1 MDYFISCQLNTGV
14 IKQMRESVLV
24 KYRKSQKGFSL
35 LELLLVLGIVAAL
48 IVASFIWY
56 PKVRDARY
64 VDIEAK
70 HIGQIYASV
79 RNVYAGQPDYSGLA
93 TTAVAIPAQFFPDDM
108 LSKNITWGIS
118 SWGGYVVVDA
128 NDVSPSGLAAS
139 SFTISYSDV
148 PDSVCIKLISAVE
161 SSFYN
166 IYVSNQKGINGS
178 GESAGKNYGT
188 MVKQNG
194 AGTDITLMTST
205 CNSGGQNNRIVFLA
219 L

>member
-1 MDYFISCQLNTGV
+1 MTCF
-14 IKQMRESVLV
+14 
-24 KYRKSQKGFSL
+24 QKKPHG
-35 LELLLVLGIVAAL
+35 E
-48 IVASFIWY
+48 Y
-56 PKVRDARY
+56 
-64 VDIEAK
+64 
-70 HIGQIYASV
+70 HH
-79 RNVYAGQPDYSGLA
+79 
-93 TTAVAIPAQFFPDDM
+93 
-108 LSKNITWGIS
+108 
-118 SWGGYVVVDA
+118 GGYVVVDA

-148 PDSVCIKLISAVE
+148 PDSVCIRLISAVE

-166 IYVSNQKGINGS
+166 IYVSNLKGINGS
-178 GESAGKNYGT
+178 GESAGKNYGI

>member
-1 MDYFISCQLNTGV
+1 M
-14 IKQMRESVLV
+14 KESGLV
-24 KYRKSQKGFSL
+24 KNSKSKKGFSL

-48 IVASFIWY
+48 IVASFIVY

-79 RNVYAGQPDYSGLA
+79 RNVYAGKPDYSGLA

-108 LSKNITWGIS
+108 LSKKTTWGIS

-148 PDSVCIKLISAVE
+148 PDSVCIRLITAVDSA
-161 SSFYN
+161 FYN
-166 IYVSNQKGINGS
+166 IYISNQKGINGTS
-178 GESAGKNYGT
+178 KNYGT
-188 MVKQNG
+188 LVKQNG
-194 AGTDITLMTST
+194 NNTDIALASPT
-205 CNSGGQNNRIVFLA
+205 CQSGGQNNRIVFLA

>member
-1 MDYFISCQLNTGV
+1 M
-14 IKQMRESVLV
+14 
-24 KYRKSQKGFSL
+24 

-48 IVASFIWY
+48 IVASFIGY

-70 HIGQIYASV
+70 HIGQIHASV

-93 TTAVAIPAQFFPDDM
+93 TTAVAIPAQFLPDDM

-128 NDVSPSGLAAS
+128 NDISPSGLAAS

-148 PDSVCIKLISAVE
+148 PDSVCIKLRKVRT
-161 SSFYN
+161 SS
-166 IYVSNQKGINGS
+166 
-178 GESAGKNYGT
+178 
-188 MVKQNG
+188 
-194 AGTDITLMTST
+194 
-205 CNSGGQNNRIVFLA
+205 
-219 L
+219 

>member
-1 MDYFISCQLNTGV
+1 M
-14 IKQMRESVLV
+14 
-24 KYRKSQKGFSL
+24 
-35 LELLLVLGIVAAL
+35 
-48 IVASFIWY
+48 Y

-108 LSKNITWGIS
+108 LKKNIIWGIS

-148 PDSVCIKLISAVE
+148 PDSVCIRLITAVE
-161 SSFYN
+161 GAFYN
-166 IYVSNQKGINGS
+166 IYISNQKGINSG
-178 GESAGKNYGT
+178 GESASKNYGT
-188 MVKQNG
+188 LVKQNG
-194 AGTDITLMTST
+194 NNTDIALASST
-205 CNSGGQNNRIVFLA
+205 CQSGGQNNRIVFLA

>member
-1 MDYFISCQLNTGV
+1 
-14 IKQMRESVLV
+14 IKQMKESGLV
-24 KYRKSQKGFSL
+24 KNSKSKKGFSL

-48 IVASFIWY
+48 IVASFIVY

-79 RNVYAGQPDYSGLA
+79 RNVYVGKPDYSGLA

-108 LSKNITWGIS
+108 LKKNITWGIS
-118 SWGGYVVVDA
+118 SWGGYVV
-128 NDVSPSGLAAS
+128 VSPSGLAAS

-148 PDSVCIKLISAVE
+148 PDSVCIRLITAVE
-161 SSFYN
+161 GAFYN
-166 IYVSNQKGINGS
+166 IYISNQKGINSG
-178 GESAGKNYGT
+178 GESASKNYGT
-188 MVKQNG
+188 LVKQNG
-194 AGTDITLMTST
+194 NNTDIALASST
-205 CNSGGQNNRIVFLA
+205 CQSGGQNNRIVFLA

>member
-1 MDYFISCQLNTGV
+1 M
-14 IKQMRESVLV
+14 KESGLV
-24 KYRKSQKGFSL
+24 KNSKSKKGFSL

-48 IVASFIWY
+48 IVASFIVY

-79 RNVYAGQPDYSGLA
+79 RNVYVGKPDYSGLA

-108 LSKNITWGIS
+108 LKKNITWGIS
-118 SWGGYVVVDA
+118 SWGCYVVVDA

-148 PDSVCIKLISAVE
+148 PDSVCIRLITAVVGA
-161 SSFYN
+161 FYN
-166 IYVSNQKGINGS
+166 IYISNQKGINSG
-178 GESAGKNYGT
+178 GESASKNYGT
-188 MVKQNG
+188 LVKQNG
-194 AGTDITLMTST
+194 NNTDIALASST
-205 CNSGGQNNRIVFLA
+205 CQSGGQNNRIVFLA

>member
-1 MDYFISCQLNTGV
+1 M
-14 IKQMRESVLV
+14 KESGLV
-24 KYRKSQKGFSL
+24 KNSKSKKGFSL

-48 IVASFIWY
+48 IVASFIVY

-79 RNVYAGQPDYSGLA
+79 RNVYVGKPDYSGLA

-108 LSKNITWGIS
+108 LKKNITWGIS

-148 PDSVCIKLISAVE
+148 PDSVCIRLITAVE
-161 SSFYN
+161 
-166 IYVSNQKGINGS
+166 G
-178 GESAGKNYGT
+178 
-188 MVKQNG
+188 
-194 AGTDITLMTST
+194 
-205 CNSGGQNNRIVFLA
+205 
-219 L
+219 